1 MDNPTVQLIINIV
14 RNAVDILCVAYILY
28 FVYKLFEDTN
38 SISIIMGFIFVLAV
52 NGAANLLGLKTVAW
66 IFQLL
71 VSYFVV
77 LLVVLFQP
85 EIRKVLTRIGQS
97 GFRGFGSNV
106 TTMESL
112 NEITEAVLAMSD
124 CKMGGLIIIE
134 RNVGLK
140 HLLEESTHLDA
151 EVKSELIQSIF
162 YKGNTLHD
170 GAILVQGKRIIAAN
184 VMIPSIKVEVIQKMK
199 KGKGTR
205 HRAGVAVTSDSDA
218 VSIIVSEETG
228 DISIAQKGKLEGP
241 LPSEQFIRRM
251 NEVFKPE

>member
-1 MDNPTVQLIINIV
+1 MDNPTLQMVIQVV
-14 RNAVDILCVAYILY
+14 RSAVDILCVAYILY

-38 SISIIMGFIFVLAV
+38 SISIILGFIFVLAV

-97 GFRGFGSNV
+97 GIRGFGTNV
-106 TTMESL
+106 TMESL
-112 NEITEAVLAMSD
+112 NEITEAVLAMSEARS
-124 CKMGGLIIIE
+124 GSLIIVE

-151 EVKSELIQSIF
+151 EVKSELIQAIF
-162 YKGNTLHD
+162 YKGNPLHD
-170 GAILVQGKRIIAAN
+170 GAVMVQGKRIIAAN
-184 VMIPSIKVEVIQKMK
+184 VMVPSIKVEVIQKMK
-199 KGKGTR
+199 RGKGTR

-218 VSIIVSEETG
+218 VSIIVSEENG

-241 LPSEQFIRRM
+241 LPSEHFIRRM
-251 NEVFKPE
+251 NEIFRPE